1 MLPDRLQQDE
11 RQRAKELFEGRMA
24 ALFDQLPM
32 LSGFHVRNDLS
43 VTELSISTWPG
54 WRPAPALGEDIAHFL
69 QEMVDDQPAVA
80 ELLRGRTFARTLQ

>member
-11 RQRAKELFEGRMA
+11 RQRARELFEGRMA

-32 LSGFHVRNDLS
+32 LTGFHVRPDLS
-43 VTELSISTWPG
+43 VAELSISTWPG
-54 WRPAPALGEDIAHFL
+54 WTPAPALGEDIAHFL
-69 QEMVDDQPAVA
+69 QEMVDDQPVVA